1 MNRPLEQI
9 KFTECLKKAI
19 KDKGIVKLTKIQESA
34 IPIVSSGANA
44 LLMAPTGS
52 GKTEAALWPIIEKA
66 INFRGERGFKV
77 IYVTPLR
84 ALNRDLEERIKYWA
98 SACGLRVGVRHGD
111 TSKGERASQSRNPPD
126 LMITTPE
133 TLQIMLT
140 GPKLSAHM
148 KSVRWLIIDEVHE
161 LLDDKRGVQLSL
173 LVKRV
178 EELSDHMVQKVLISA
193 TLGNPKLALKFFLG
207 DESGAIIEVEEDR
220 PVELEVLYPTPRKE
234 DYELSKRT
242 LLEPS
247 VVARLRALERNIRSA
262 KSSIVFTNTRSMA
275 EALGYR
281 MSTVKDLKVHV
292 HHSSL
297 SKEARVE
304 SETLLREGKLT
315 AVISTS
321 SLELGID
328 IGHVDMVIQYG
339 SPRQATKL
347 AQRVGRSGHGP
358 GRKAKGVIIAL
369 DSDDFLESLVLVR
382 RVVNRDIEPIK
393 PLSKSYDVLFHFIM
407 GLLIRERKI
416 DVDEIL
422 KLVKKAWPYK
432 DLKYEELKA
441 LLEFMSKVWPRLF
454 WLNEDDTLSIN
465 KVYRNTYS
473 YFFEHLSTIPESTSY
488 PVIDEETGF
497 YVGQLDEAFVLEHVH
512 PGVKFVFR
520 GAVWRVKR
528 LEGGRIYVE
537 QSPDP
542 LGAIPSW
549 VGEQL
554 PVPFEVSQEVGR
566 LRKRFEDLYRGGMSL
581 EEIAHRIR
589 EEYPFFKLEE
599 GIKALETLQSHL
611 NRGYPMPTDD
621 RIVVE
626 EVPPDGVVV
635 HSCLGTLINRTVSKY
650 ISKAIL
656 DRYKVRVHTFDD
668 QCRIVVVGTTRDVV
682 MDVLSDLEVIG
693 TPYLTKA
700 IEDSSF
706 FRIRLLNVA
715 KRLGLIRT
723 GASSRII
730 NLSKLAKAYEGTP
743 VYEEAL
749 RETLVKDFDIE
760 GTISFFRKG
769 RVTLQ
774 PSEVKGPSPL
784 SLIGLNRSAVL
795 LEILPEDKLS
805 ERLLTDFRYRLLRQQ
820 IFLVCSNCWS
830 WGSDLTV
837 SPLLE
842 LGEIRCPKCGSSR
855 VVALSGKWIRRAK
868 EALEEAKKIGKPI
881 VRDWEL
887 ANRVYEL
894 GRLTERYGKLALVAM
909 SVRGLDPMDVR
920 EILMKHRELSDEFLK
935 DLAKAETE
943 AIKRKLLS

>member
-1 MNRPLEQI
+1 MNRSLEQI
-9 KFTECLKKAI
+9 KFTECLRKAI
-19 KDKGIVKLTKIQESA
+19 KDKGIATLTKIQEKA
-34 IPIVSSGANA
+34 IPIVSSGINA

-52 GKTEAALWPIIEKA
+52 GKTEAALWPIIEKSA
-66 INFRGERGFKV
+66 NFRGEKGFKV

-98 SACGLRVGVRHGD
+98 SACELRVGVRHGD

-140 GPKLSAHM
+140 GPKLSSHM

-178 EELSDHMVQKVLISA
+178 EELSNHRVQKVLISA
-193 TLGNPKLALKFFLG
+193 TLGNPELALRFFLG
-207 DESGAIIEVEEDR
+207 DEEGAIIRAEEDR
-220 PVELEVLYPTPRKE
+220 PVELEILYPTPEKE

-242 LLEPS
+242 LLEPG
-247 VVARLRALERNIRSA
+247 VVARLRALERSIRSA

-281 MSTVKDLKVHV
+281 ISTLRDLKVHV

-304 SETLLREGKLT
+304 SETLLREGKLA

-328 IGHVDMVIQYG
+328 IGHVDLVVQYG

-358 GRKAKGVIIAL
+358 GRKARGIIITL
-369 DSDDFLESLVLVR
+369 DSDDFLESLVLAR
-382 RVVNRDIEPIK
+382 RVISKEIEPIK
-393 PLSKSYDVLFHFIM
+393 PLSKPYDVLFHFIM
-407 GLLIRERKI
+407 GLLIRERR
-416 DVDEIL
+416 VSLSRVLE
-422 KLVKKAWPYK
+422 LVRRAWPYK
-432 DLKYEELKA
+432 SLEYEELRA
-441 LLEFMSKVWPRLF
+441 LLEFMSKSWPRLF

-465 KVYRNTYS
+465 RVYRNTYA

-488 PVIDEETGF
+488 PVIDDETGF

-528 LEGGRIYVE
+528 VEGGRIYVE

-566 LRKRFEDLYRGGMSL
+566 LRRRFEDLYRRGLSL
-581 EEIAHRIR
+581 EEIASELRD
-589 EEYPFFKLEE
+589 EYPFFKLEE
-599 GIKALETLQSHL
+599 GVKALETLQSHL
-611 NRGYPMPTDD
+611 NRGYPMPTDE

-650 ISKAIL
+650 LSKAIL

-668 QCRIVVVGTTRDVV
+668 QCRIVVVGTTKGVV
-682 MDVLSDLEVIG
+682 MEALSALEVVSHS
-693 TPYLTKA
+693 YLVKA
-700 IEDSSF
+700 VEDSSF

-723 GASSRII
+723 GTSSRII
-730 NLSKLAKAYEGTP
+730 SLSKLAKAYEGTP
-743 VYEEAL
+743 VYKEAI
-749 RETLVKDFDIE
+749 RETLVKDFDVE
-760 GTISFFRKG
+760 GTISFFRRG
-769 RVTLQ
+769 VTLQ
-774 PSEVKGPSPL
+774 LSEVKGPSPL
-784 SLIGLNRSAVL
+784 SMIGLNRSAVL

-805 ERLLTDFRYRLLRQQ
+805 ERLLTDFKYRLLRQQ
-820 IFLVCSNCWS
+820 IFLTCSKCWS
-830 WGSDLTV
+830 WGSDFTV
-837 SPLLE
+837 SSLLE
-842 LGEIRCPKCGSSR
+842 LDEVRCPKCGSSR

-868 EALEEAKKIGKPI
+868 GALEEAKRVGKPI

-894 GRLTERYGKLALVAM
+894 GRLAERYGKLALVAM

-920 EILMKHRELSDEFLK
+920 ELMMRHKELSDEFLK